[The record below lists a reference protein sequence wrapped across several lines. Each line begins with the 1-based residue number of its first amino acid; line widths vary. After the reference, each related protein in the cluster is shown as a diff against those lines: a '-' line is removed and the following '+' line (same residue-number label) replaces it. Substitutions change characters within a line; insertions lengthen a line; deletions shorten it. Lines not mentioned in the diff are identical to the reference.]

1 MIRKLVL
8 TPAARADLA
17 AIWDHTAGSRGQEQ
31 ARAYLTGLD
40 RLFSL
45 LAEQP
50 GIARERPEISPPV
63 RLHPWRSHLVI
74 FRATP
79 DRLEVLRIAHARSE
93 WSEFLSD

>member
-1 MIRKLVL
+1 VIRQLVL

-17 AIWDHTAGSRGQEQ
+17 SIWDHTAGIWGQAQ

-45 LAEQP
+45 LADQP
-50 GIARERPEISPPV
+50 EIARERPEISPPV

-74 FRATP
+74 FRATS

-93 WSEFLSD
+93 WSEFLSE